1 MDEDVKGSGAKRRYH
16 SPRRAERAAATRQ
29 AVLASARELFV
40 NHGYASTTVAEIAA
54 GAGVAVDTIYATVG
68 RKPAILRLLVETS
81 ISGTDRPVAADQRGY
96 VKEVQASS
104 TARQKIAVY
113 AAAITTIQQ
122 RLAPVFVA
130 LRDAAA
136 VDSECRALWTE
147 IADRRA
153 ANMRLFAADLRAAGG
168 LRADLSDEQ
177 AADIIWTMNSAE
189 YWVLLVVD
197 RGWTPPQFESWLND
211 AWCRLLLDQRD

>member
-1 MDEDVKGSGAKRRYH
+1 M
-16 SPRRAERAAATRQ
+16 
-29 AVLASARELFV
+29 LASARELFV

-81 ISGTDRPVAADQRGY
+81 ISRNRSTGPADQRGY

-122 RLAPVFVA
+122 RWRRCFSPSEMPLQSTRNVVLCGPRSPIAERPTCACSRPTYGRRVACAPTCPTN
-130 LRDAAA
+130 R
-136 VDSECRALWTE
+136 S
-147 IADRRA
+147 
-153 ANMRLFAADLRAAGG
+153 
-168 LRADLSDEQ
+168 
-177 AADIIWTMNSAE
+177 ADIIWTMNSAE